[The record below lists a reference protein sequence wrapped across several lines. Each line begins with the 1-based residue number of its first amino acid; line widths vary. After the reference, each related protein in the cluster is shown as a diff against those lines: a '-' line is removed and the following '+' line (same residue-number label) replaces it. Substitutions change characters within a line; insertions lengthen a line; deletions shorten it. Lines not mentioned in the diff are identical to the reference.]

1 MATTGLK
8 SPAMTIRQYLKRRSD
23 RYSGLAVVLLIG
35 VGIVAGYLPRI
46 LALRIVFAV
55 LVGVLLAAAFFS
67 LFEIP
72 CPNCGKR
79 MGAVGFWISVGR
91 RSKEPE
97 HCPHCGVGVDVDLA
111 DPAKAGAE
119 R

>member
-1 MATTGLK
+1 
-8 SPAMTIRQYLKRRSD
+8 MTIRQYLKRRSD
-23 RYSGLAVVLLIG
+23 RYPGLAVVLLIG